1 MRVIQRILVTERRV
15 TSGRWVTE
23 RQVFERDPNGRM
35 ILVTN
40 ETEDATEK

>member
-1 MRVIQRILVTERRV
+1 MRVIQQTVVTERRV
-15 TSGRWVTE
+15 TSNRWVTE

-40 ETEDATEK
+40 VTEDATEK